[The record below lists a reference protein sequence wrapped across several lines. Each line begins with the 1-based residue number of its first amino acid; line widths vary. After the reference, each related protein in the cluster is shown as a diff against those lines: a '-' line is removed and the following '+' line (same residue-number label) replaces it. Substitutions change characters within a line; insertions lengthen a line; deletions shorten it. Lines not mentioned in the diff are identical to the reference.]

1 MAGLNIIKHPMYEK
15 YLPKYMEWRRL
26 YEGDDIEG
34 NSDYLPKHHMESQI
48 QYDLRVQRSTYKN
61 YIKPICNVW
70 SSHIWKELPT
80 RTQGT
85 QPITVELDEK
95 VETNSGNINTFFSSI
110 SVDSLVSGVQFVYI
124 GFDPKSNKPT
134 FINVYPEN
142 LVNWGH
148 DEDGLTF
155 ITLFEQYYTD
165 NGPFEA
171 HILENRYK
179 IIERDKITVVRETSE
194 GVEIVEEVDNP
205 IGIVPIVPFY
215 FCKSFEMIG
224 RSLIADVTGVIK
236 KLFQKEN
243 ELDIA
248 EFYSCIS
255 FLFFQGFTEEEIEA
269 FILSHGNAVRSS
281 FTDAKIQYVEPT
293 NKPLDALRQSIE
305 DLYYALHEIV
315 LRQLKNKNSMPLSY
329 VRARLDN
336 QQMET
341 QLSEW
346 SKKLADAEKQC
357 WVIAGKYT
365 NTDYSNL
372 EIIYNNDFSIEE
384 VESGL
389 LKALSELVDQGKFEQ
404 ADFDKLLARWDFK
417 DN

>member
-1 MAGLNIIKHPMYEK
+1 MAGANIVRHPMFDT
-15 YLPKYMEWRRL
+15 YLIKYMEWRRL

-34 NSDYLPKHHMESQI
+34 NPDFLPRHHMESQI
-48 QYDLRVQRSTYKN
+48 QYDLRVSRSTYKN

-70 SSHIWKELPT
+70 SAHIWKELPT
-80 RTQGT
+80 RMLNKE
-85 QPITVELDEK
+85 PVSLDLNESVITSD
-95 VETNSGNINTFFSSI
+95 GNINTFFSNVSK
-110 SVDSLVSGVQFVYI
+110 DSLVEGVQFVYV
-124 GFDPKSNKPT
+124 GFDYKNNKPT
-134 FINVYPEN
+134 FVTVSPVNI
-142 LVNWGH
+142 VNWGH

-155 ITLFEQYYTD
+155 VTLFEQYYTD
-165 NGPFEA
+165 GTPFEP

-179 IIERDKITVVRETSE
+179 IVERDKISVYREVGSNGIE
-194 GVEIVEEVDNP
+194 LIEEQDNP
-205 IGIVPIVPFY
+205 TGVVPLVPFY
-215 FCKSFEMIG
+215 FMKKFEMIG

-255 FLFFQGFTEEEIEA
+255 FLFFQGFTEEEIES
-269 FILSHGNAVRSS
+269 FIVSHGNAVRSS
-281 FTDAKIQYVEPT
+281 FTDAKIQYIEPT
-293 NKPLDALRQSIE
+293 NKPLDALRKSIE

-357 WVIAGKYT
+357 WVIAGLYT
-365 NTDYSNL
+365 NTDYSKL
-372 EIIYNNDFSIEE
+372 DVTYNNDFSIEE
-384 VESGL
+384 VEAGLVTALSGL
-389 LKALSELVDQGKFEQ
+389 VDEGKFAQE
-404 ADFDKLLARWDFK
+404 DFDKLLQRWDFK
-417 DN
+417 

>member
-1 MAGLNIIKHPMYEK
+1 MAGINIVRHPMYDK
-15 YLPKYMEWRRL
+15 YLVKYMEWRRL
-26 YEGDDIEG
+26 YEGDDIE
-34 NSDYLPKHHMESQI
+34 NNADYLPRHHMESQI
-48 QYDLRVQRSTYKN
+48 QYDLRVSRSTYKN

-70 SSHIWKELPT
+70 SAHIWKELPA
-80 RTQGT
+80 RVLNK
-85 QPITVELDEK
+85 QPVTVDLDES
-95 VETNSGNINTFFSSI
+95 VITSEGNINTFFSNI
-110 SVDSLVSGVQFVYI
+110 SKDALVEGVQFVYV
-124 GFDPKSNKPT
+124 GFDPKNNKPT
-134 FINVYPEN
+134 FTPVSPVNV
-142 LVNWGH
+142 VNWGH

-155 ITLFEQYYTD
+155 VTLFEQYYTD
-165 NGPFEA
+165 GSPFEP

-179 IIERDKITVVRETSE
+179 VVEKDKVSIFREVESGIQLLEEIPNPTGVV
-194 GVEIVEEVDNP
+194 P
-205 IGIVPIVPFY
+205 LVPFY
-215 FCKSFEMIG
+215 FMKRFEMIG

-269 FILSHGNAVRSS
+269 FILSHGNAIRSS
-281 FTDAKIQYVEPT
+281 FTDAKIQYIEPT
-293 NKPLDALRQSIE
+293 NKPLDALRKSIE

-357 WVIAGKYT
+357 WTIAGLYS
-365 NTDYSNL
+365 NTDYSDL
-372 EIIYNNDFSIEE
+372 EVIYNNDFSIEE
-384 VESGL
+384 VEAGL
-389 LKALSELVDQGKFEQ
+389 IKALSELIDQGKFTQE
-404 ADFDKLLARWDFK
+404 DFDKLLERWDFK
-417 DN
+417 SN